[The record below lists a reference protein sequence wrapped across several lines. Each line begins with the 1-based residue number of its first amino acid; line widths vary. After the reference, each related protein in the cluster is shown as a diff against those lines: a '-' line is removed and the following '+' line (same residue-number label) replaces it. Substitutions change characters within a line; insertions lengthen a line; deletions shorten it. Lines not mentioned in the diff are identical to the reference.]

1 MKVEQI
7 DHIHIAVKD
16 LDKAVSFFEKLFGI
30 KFYDEILVP
39 EWSMKSRIAALG
51 PVGIELIQP
60 TSPDSVFAKFIE
72 RKGEGVQAISFK
84 VPDLE
89 EAKSEMK
96 SQGIR
101 LVSTVNLGRMKEA
114 QFHPK
119 DAHGVLI
126 ELCEYQ
132 PVHGAYMACFEEE
145 A

>member
-16 LDKAVSFFEKLFGI
+16 LDKAVAFFEKLFGI
-30 KFYDEILVP
+30 KFHHEIVLP
-39 EWSMKSRIAALG
+39 EWGMKSRLAALG
-51 PVGIELIQP
+51 AVGIELIQP
-60 TSPDSVFAKFIE
+60 TSPDSIFAKFIE
-72 RKGEGVQAISFK
+72 RQGEGVQAVSLK

-96 SQGIR
+96 AQGIR
-101 LVSTVNLGRMKEA
+101 LVSTVNLGRIKEA

-132 PVHGAYMACFEEE
+132 PVHGASLACFEEE
-145 A
+145 